1 MYRKLDDQV
10 IIVTGAG
17 RGIGRGIALRLAQ
30 EGAKVVTSDIDEAT
44 CVMVA
49 DEITKAGGK
58 AMTLAADVSKTED
71 VQRLVDETV
80 REFGRLD
87 VMIANAG
94 ISLTKFLLDTTP
106 EEWNRIFEVNV
117 RGVFLC
123 DKLAAEKMVKQSK
136 GKIINCASIA
146 AHGGFWGLGAYSATK
161 FAVRGLT
168 QALAKELAQ
177 YGITVNA
184 YCPGIVDTK
193 MWENID
199 EGLMPLMGL
208 EKGEPM
214 KRYGEL
220 IALKRFQTPEDV
232 ANLVA
237 FLCSPEAEYI
247 TGQSIV
253 TDGGIIMV

>member
-1 MYRKLDDQV
+1 MNSKLEDQV

-30 EGAKVVTSDIDEAT
+30 EGAKVVTSDIDAAS
-44 CVMVA
+44 CAKVA
-49 DEITKAGGK
+49 DEITNAGGK
-58 AMTLAADVSKTED
+58 AMALRVDVSETED

-94 ISLTKFLLDTTP
+94 ISLTKFLMDTTT
-106 EEWNRIFEVNV
+106 EEWNRMFEVNV

-123 DKLAAEKMVKQSK
+123 DKLAAEKMIKQNK

-146 AHGGFWGLGAYSATK
+146 AHSGFWGLGAYSATK

-193 MWENID
+193 MWEDID

-208 EKGEPM
+208 KKGEPM
-214 KRYGEL
+214 NSMG
-220 IALKRFQTPEDV
+220 
-232 ANLVA
+232 
-237 FLCSPEAEYI
+237 S
-247 TGQSIV
+247 
-253 TDGGIIMV
+253 